1 MRGERVAVQKQTVIT
16 AGERFLDKQELD
28 LIAAAK
34 TGDRHAFQQL
44 YERHCG
50 RVYALCYRITADQAL
65 AEDATQEVFIQVWRK
80 ISDFRAE
87 SRFST
92 WLHSVAVNSTLAYM
106 RKQKGWVSRFISLED
121 DVVPERDTGM
131 STDDLNLDRYID
143 RLPERA
149 RIVFVLRALEGYRHE
164 EIASKLNMAV
174 GTSKS
179 QFSRARSLLQG
190 WLKT

>member
-1 MRGERVAVQKQTVIT
+1 MQKQQVIA
-16 AGERFLDKQELD
+16 AGDRFLDKQELE
-28 LIAAAK
+28 LIAATK
-34 TGDRHAFQQL
+34 KGDRHAFQQL
-44 YERHCG
+44 YERHSG
-50 RVYALCYRITADQAL
+50 RVYALCYRITADQGL

-80 ISDFRAE
+80 IGDFRAQ
-87 SRFST
+87 SKFST

-121 DVVPERDTGM
+121 DAVPEQSTEM
-131 STDDLNLDRYID
+131 STDNLNLDRYIA

-149 RIVFVLRALEGYRHE
+149 RIVFVLRAVEGYRHE

-179 QFSRARSLLQG
+179 QFYRAKSLLQG
-190 WLKT
+190 WLES